1 MMTNLAREW
10 LQFISGVYAM
20 TNPNDAAS
28 LCLVQKWA
36 HRGTPCGRRI

>member
-10 LQFISGVYAM
+10 LLFISGAYAM
-20 TNPNDAAS
+20 TNPNDSAS

-36 HRGTPCGRRI
+36 HRGAASGQWA